1 MSKFQK
7 FQFDN
12 FIIDDETPQY
22 EESWENNHI
31 HIEDEQEEVLEDFQ
45 KEPEPEEITKQEKIQ
60 EEPKEDEQII
70 TYREDEVLEK
80 EKQSREEGKQEGY
93 QEGYQKGFQ
102 EASQAKEN
110 MHNML
115 LENIEKNFKEFFM
128 FYKESEEKN
137 NFENNVIEVC
147 KEIIQKVIPVM
158 EQDTAK
164 DIIADF
170 LNKNFSSFKSEA
182 KLSFYT
188 HPDNINYMQEVVLNL
203 ARKYDFEGKISLH
216 KDDTMSISDCRVLW
230 DNGGIERNS
239 VKTLDKITKILD
251 SNETQKS

>member
-31 HIEDEQEEVLEDFQ
+31 QIEEIPEEVSEDLPVETEQEGEN
-45 KEPEPEEITKQEKIQ
+45 KPEETKKEAKEI
-60 EEPKEDEQII
+60 EEII
-70 TYREDEVLEK
+70 TYREDEVLER
-80 EKQSREEGKQEGY
+80 EKQSKEEGKKEGY

-115 LENIEKNFKEFFM
+115 LENLEKNFKEFFM
-128 FYKESEEKN
+128 SYKESEEKN

-147 KEIIQKVIPVM
+147 KEIIQKIIPVM
-158 EQDTAK
+158 EKDTAK

-170 LNKNFSSFKSEA
+170 LNKNFSSFKTEA

-188 HPDNINYMQEVVLNL
+188 HSDNINYMQEVVLNL

-230 DNGGIERNS
+230 DNGGVERNS